1 MRLHL
6 NGGRARLGLAIVLT
20 LVFGLVGST
29 GASAA
34 PGDNLRNA
42 VKCLQRAG
50 GWQSLQTSSGGS
62 FRGPFSCVI
71 YALRG
76 GAFGGIVLPPPPAP
90 PPPPPPPPGD

>member
-6 NGGRARLGLAIVLT
+6 NGGRAKLGLVIILAFV
-20 LVFGLVGST
+20 VGLVGST

-42 VKCLQRAG
+42 GKCLRG
-50 GWQSLQTSSGGS
+50 RGWYSLQTSTGRSFGG
-62 FRGPFSCVI
+62 PISCVI

-76 GAFGGIVLPPPPAP
+76 GTFGVVTVPDPGPVTPPSE
-90 PPPPPPPPGD
+90 